1 MSVDPCF
8 NAVFISTIGF
18 SANSGTATLLWLFL
32 PQSCQCS
39 GGFGWVFVWG
49 CAGGY
54 GVCVGGWVGL
64 AVERAV
70 LCVWQLRGL
79 CCVCVS

>member
-1 MSVDPCF
+1 MSVDPYF

-18 SANSGTATLLWLFL
+18 SANSGTPTLLLFL

-39 GGFGWVFVWG
+39 GGFGRVLVWG

-54 GVCVGGWVGL
+54 GVCVWVGVS
-64 AVERAV
+64 VERAG
-70 LCVWQLRGL
+70 LCVCQLRGL
-79 CCVCVS
+79 CCVCGS